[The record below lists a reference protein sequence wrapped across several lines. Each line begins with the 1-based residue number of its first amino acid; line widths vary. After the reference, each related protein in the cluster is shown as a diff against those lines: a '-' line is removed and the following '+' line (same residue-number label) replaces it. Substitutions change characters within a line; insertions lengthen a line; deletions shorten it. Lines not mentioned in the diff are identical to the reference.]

1 MSRSGLY
8 AGSFDPLTKGHLHV
22 IEVAAGFCDRLV
34 VAIGVHP
41 AKVPLFTADERAA
54 VVRAEGGPV
63 AAALGCAL
71 EVTTFDGLAV
81 EAARERG
88 ATLIVRGLRDGS
100 DFDDEMRMAGMNATM
115 APDLRTVFVPASVDT
130 RAVSSTL
137 VRQIAAMGGDVSAFV
152 PQGVAEAVA
161 RRVARSV

>member
-1 MSRSGLY
+1 MIRTGLY
-8 AGSFDPLTKGHLHV
+8 AGSFDPLTIGHLQV
-22 IEVAAGFCDRLV
+22 IEAAARFCDRLV

-41 AKVPLFTADERAA
+41 SKAPLFTAAERAA
-54 VVRAEGGPV
+54 AIRAEGEPV
-63 AAALGCAL
+63 AATWGCGL
-71 EVTTFDGLAV
+71 EVATFDTLAV
-81 EAARERG
+81 EAAREHG

-115 APDLRTVFVPASVDT
+115 APDLRTVFVPASAGT

-152 PQGVAEAVA
+152 PRDVAEAV
-161 RRVARSV
+161 RRKVARAG